1 MSNLILS
8 TLSILALL
16 IHPLSLS
23 AQNSFSISLD
33 VNSTAGDQAVTSVTV
48 SADEAVTLQIFG
60 KDIQNTNG
68 LAVRFKYNAT
78 QVVYEGFE
86 VGNVLPNAQALPEQ
100 GTNPTFVEISIASFG
115 GQATVNSGLIGTIRF
130 RTLTAFSGTE
140 IRLVRADLGRG
151 GQIESVTLNLRV
163 ALQLQ
168 RAVTPDFDG
177 DGRVGFSDF
186 LAFAGRFGSRQGD
199 GRYEARYDLDSDGAI
214 GFSDFLTFS
223 SSFGKEVSPP
233 TSGMATMVA
242 IPDTNLRAVIE
253 DSLGKASGAPI
264 TRGEMVT
271 LTSLGLE
278 APYANISDLTGLEF
292 ATRLTSLHF
301 GYGPEGSYFNRNSIS
316 DLSPLSGLTSLERL
330 YLYNNSIS
338 DVSDLSGL
346 TSLKTLY
353 LYNNSISD
361 VSGLSGL
368 TSLERLSLYNNSI
381 SDVSGL
387 SGLTSLETLYLGN
400 NSISDVSDLSGLTS
414 LERLSLYHNSIS
426 DVSDLS
432 GLTSLETLY
441 LYNNS
446 ISDVSGLSG
455 LTSLETLYLGS
466 NKISDVSDLS
476 GLTSLEWLD
485 LSNNSISDVSDLSG
499 LTSLERLYLSNNSIS
514 DVSDLSGLTS
524 LKTLYLYHNSI
535 SDVSGLSGLTSL
547 ERLYLSINSIS
558 DVSGLS
564 GLTSLETLHLSN
576 NSISDVSDL
585 SGLTSLKTLSLY
597 NNSISDVSGLSG
609 LTSLKRLSLYNN
621 SISDVS
627 DLSGLTSLKTLYLGS
642 NKISDLL
649 PLIANMGLGSGDYVD
664 VRDNPLSPVS
674 INTVIPALQRRG
686 VDVRFGASKPAV
698 EDKELGTSPWVIE
711 PVEGEGRKAGDY
723 ISRTDG
729 GRRDVIRQILHPN
742 DSIR

>member
-271 LTSLGLE
+271 LTSLE

-301 GYGPEGSYFNRNSIS
+301 GYDPDGSYFNRNSIS
-316 DLSPLSGLTSLERL
+316 DLSPLSGLTSLETL
-330 YLYNNSIS
+330 YLYDNSIS

-368 TSLERLSLYNNSI
+368 TSLERLSLSNNSI
-381 SDVSGL
+381 SDVSDL
-387 SGLTSLETLYLGN
+387 SGLTSLKTLYLDN

-414 LERLSLYHNSIS
+414 LERLSLSNNSISDVSGLSGLTSLKTLYLYNNSISDVSGLSGLTSLERLYLYNNSIS

-432 GLTSLETLY
+432 GLTSLERLYLYNNSISDVSGLSGLTSLERLY

-455 LTSLETLYLGS
+455 LTSLETLH
-466 NKISDVSDLS
+466 
-476 GLTSLEWLD
+476 
-485 LSNNSISDVSDLSG
+485 
-499 LTSLERLYLSNNSIS
+499 LYNNSIS

-524 LKTLYLYHNSI
+524 LK
-535 SDVSGLSGLTSL
+535 
-547 ERLYLSINSIS
+547 
-558 DVSGLS
+558 
-564 GLTSLETLHLSN
+564 
-576 NSISDVSDL
+576 
-585 SGLTSLKTLSLY
+585 
-597 NNSISDVSGLSG
+597 
-609 LTSLKRLSLYNN
+609 RLSLDNN